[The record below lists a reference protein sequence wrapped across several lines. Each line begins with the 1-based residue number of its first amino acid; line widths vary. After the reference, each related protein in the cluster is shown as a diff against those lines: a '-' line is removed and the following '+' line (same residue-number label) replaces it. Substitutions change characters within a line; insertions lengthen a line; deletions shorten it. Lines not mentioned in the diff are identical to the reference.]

1 MLRQWIRLTPIQCFL
16 LTIIGVAAI
25 ATIYYFRT
33 YGHYR
38 LSSEMGWYGPPVV
51 QAGKT
56 IAILEG
62 KISSDA
68 GRERLIQLIR
78 DFAKKKRFNIQVSQF
93 MTEKGQGYDIKMWLG
108 STIFIGGNGLSM
120 PELFDLTV
128 IEDDPR
134 TDKVAKARSLA
145 EELRVAISQIPDV
158 TVTYTKQDQQ
168 K

>member
-1 MLRQWIRLTPIQCFL
+1 MSKRGRSCLILLTPRCDAISSKSARERVGDPMLRQWIRLTPIQCFL

-25 ATIYYFRT
+25 GTIYYFRT

-38 LSSEMGWYGPPVV
+38 LSPEIGWYGPPVV

-78 DFAKKKRFNIQVSQF
+78 DFAKKKRFNI
-93 MTEKGQGYDIKMWLG
+93 
-108 STIFIGGNGLSM
+108 
-120 PELFDLTV
+120 
-128 IEDDPR
+128 
-134 TDKVAKARSLA
+134 
-145 EELRVAISQIPDV
+145 
-158 TVTYTKQDQQ
+158 
-168 K
+168 